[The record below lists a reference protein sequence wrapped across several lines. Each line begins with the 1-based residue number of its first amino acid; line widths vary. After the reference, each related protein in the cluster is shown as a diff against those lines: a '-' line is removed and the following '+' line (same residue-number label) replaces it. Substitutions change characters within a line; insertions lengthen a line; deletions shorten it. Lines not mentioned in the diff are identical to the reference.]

1 MHNEKRVEQITE
13 QTNKRLTVLV
23 SGRVQ
28 GVGYRAF
35 VRRYAKNNALSG
47 YAENI
52 SDGRVEVVVEGRKPD
67 LEHLLLMLAKGPSH
81 AKVSAT
87 DVTWGEA
94 VGLEDFYIY

>member
-1 MHNEKRVEQITE
+1 MTE
-13 QTNKRLTVLV
+13 QSNKRLTVIV

-35 VRRYAKNNALSG
+35 VRRYAKNNKISG

-52 SDGRVEVVVEGRKPD
+52 TDGRVEVIAEGYKPD

-81 AKVSAT
+81 AKVTAT

-94 VGLEDFYIY
+94 TGLEGFYIY